1 MEKREKNWQ
10 KFERKITNLP
20 TDINVRD
27 RKKMTSNANSEK
39 SVEMNAPREES
50 IETTP
55 EDTMDTLLGR
65 PVTPERN
72 ISTSGRNRTLTVT
85 VQMSESLLQ
94 LSNLWWI
101 LITTKTLNNK
111 RKRTG
116 I

>member
-10 KFERKITNLP
+10 KFERKIANLP

-27 RKKMTSNANSEK
+27 RNANSEK

-65 PVTPERN
+65 PVTPKRN